1 MFLFHTSLFMITH
14 PLSFET
20 LGFFESIFLNS
31 RLYSLIITDLQ
42 GNILAFNDTFQREF
56 GYKKSTLTGKN
67 FSSLFIK
74 DDRAK
79 GLPEKELRTVEEEGA
94 ALDKNYL
101 LHADGY
107 PLWVAG
113 ETIAVEN
120 TEGEQ
125 FYVKAVHNLNKE
137 KLLEQRL
144 QASNNLLDNILQTI
158 SDALIVIDEQER
170 ILKVNSSF
178 AELFEKQDYVY
189 ENSFLSDLPIE
200 FWQKEELKQS
210 LRKIFKEHRLPEQTY
225 FAVKR
230 KNGKKRIIRFESFFL
245 EEHVFARP
253 TLLIILKD
261 ETQKKIMARHYKD
274 TIGFIAHE
282 IKNPLTRLNL
292 SIALLN
298 KALIVQD
305 ISAAAGYTKTLE
317 ETGRHLNMLMRE
329 LTDVA
334 SAGLHKLP
342 VNTML
347 VTYGEVIEECIER
360 IQLTFPCLTIKYSC
374 NTDVKLRIDRQR
386 ICQVMENLLT
396 NAVKYAGTDKPVEVT
411 IERLDGHVKTTVTD
425 YGPGIKVEDLP
436 HVFKRFYRAEERKVH
451 GLGLGLYL
459 CKAIIKAHRGE
470 IDVNSIYGTGSS
482 FYFTLPA
489 MS

>member
-1 MFLFHTSLFMITH
+1 MLTGQL
-14 PLSFET
+14 LFET
-20 LGFFESIFLNS
+20 QGFFESIFLNS
-31 RLYSLIITDLQ
+31 RLYSLIITDLK
-42 GNILAFNDTFQREF
+42 GTILSYNDTFCREF
-56 GYKKSTLTGKN
+56 GYKKPMLIGSN
-67 FSSLFIK
+67 FSGLFIK
-74 DDRAK
+74 DDRLK

-101 LHADGY
+101 LHANGH

-120 TEGEQ
+120 KEGEQ

-170 ILKVNSSF
+170 ILKVNNSF
-178 AELFEKQDYVY
+178 AELFEKQDFVY

-200 FWQKEELKQS
+200 FWQKEELIEM
-210 LRKIFKEHRLPEQTY
+210 LRNTFKEHRLPEQKHL
-225 FAVKR
+225 AIKR
-230 KNGKKRIIRFESFFL
+230 KNGKKRIVRFESFFL
-245 EEHVFARP
+245 EEHASSRP
-253 TLLIILKD
+253 ALLIILKD
-261 ETQKKIMARHYKD
+261 ETQKKILVRRYKE

-282 IKNPLTRLNL
+282 IKNPLTRLGL

-298 KALIVQD
+298 EALAEQD
-305 ISAAAGYTKTLE
+305 ISGAVNYTKTLE
-317 ETGRHLNMLMRE
+317 ETSKHLNVLMRE

-342 VNTML
+342 INTVL
-347 VTYGEVIEECIER
+347 ADYGEVIEDCIHR
-360 IQLTFPCLTIKYSC
+360 IQLTFPSLVINYSC

-396 NAVKYAGTDKPVEVT
+396 NAVKYAGIDKPVDVT
-411 IERLDGHVKTTVTD
+411 IELVGDQVRTTVAD
-425 YGPGIKVEDLP
+425 RGPGIKMEDLP
-436 HVFKRFYRAEERKVH
+436 HVFKRFYRAEERKAH

-459 CKAIIKAHRGE
+459 CKAIIKAHEGE
-470 IDVNSIYGTGSS
+470 IVVDSICGAGAS
-482 FYFTLPA
+482 FYFTIPTVV
-489 MS
+489 